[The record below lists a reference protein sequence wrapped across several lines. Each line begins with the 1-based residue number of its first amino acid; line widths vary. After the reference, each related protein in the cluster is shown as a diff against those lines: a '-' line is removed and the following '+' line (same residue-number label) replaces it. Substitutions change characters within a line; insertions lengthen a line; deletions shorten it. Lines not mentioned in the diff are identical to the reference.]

1 MSQPAASR
9 RSRWAPAQWLAV
21 CIWALLA
28 AGCAAQEAIYGQLTE
43 REANEMVTILQSHG
57 LTSGKI
63 NEGKGLFAVKINSN
77 EFPQAVQVLRQW
89 GYPRHLTTNLGKLF
103 KPSGLVPTPM
113 EEQVK
118 YIHGLSEELAATIQ
132 QIDGVNRVRV
142 HISLDRQSSQ
152 SEQILNATAA
162 GSSASK
168 ASVLVIYDP
177 ARVLLGTLITR
188 VKRLTADSV
197 PRLDVD
203 DVVVLAQEQAELAYG
218 AHSSFAKTN
227 AYIIGRVEIR
237 KEDAGRVAT
246 MLAVLAG
253 LAVLLLAANLLLRS
267 AASKEEAEE
276 ENQQKQ

>member
-1 MSQPAASR
+1 MPRRPVNLAAG
-9 RSRWAPAQWLAV
+9 
-21 CIWALLA
+21 LLA
-28 AGCAAQEAIYGQLTE
+28 GCCLLLAGCAAQETIYGELSE

-57 LTSGKI
+57 LTSRKMGK
-63 NEGKGLFAVKINSN
+63 GKGLFAVRINSN
-77 EFPQAVQVLRQW
+77 QFPQAVQVLRQW
-89 GYPRHLTTNLGKLF
+89 GYPRHSTTTLGELF

-152 SEQILNATAA
+152 TEQILSDDSS
-162 GSSASK
+162 GSRASK

-203 DVVVLAQEQAELAYG
+203 DVVVLAQEQAELAHG
-218 AHSSFAKTN
+218 VRSSFAKTDTHV
-227 AYIIGRVEIR
+227 IGRVEIR
-237 KEDAGRVAT
+237 KEDTGKVAT
-246 MLAVLAG
+246 IFGSLAG
-253 LAVLLLAANLLLRS
+253 LAILLLGANLLMRS
-267 AASKEEAEE
+267 EPDEAEE
-276 ENQQKQ
+276 EQQQQKQ

>member
-1 MSQPAASR
+1 M
-9 RSRWAPAQWLAV
+9 

-28 AGCAAQEAIYGQLTE
+28 GGCAAQEAIYGELSE

-57 LTSGKI
+57 LTSRKI
-63 NEGKGLFAVKINSN
+63 SQGKGLFAVKINSN

-89 GYPRHLTTNLGKLF
+89 GYPRHSTTNLGQLF

-152 SEQILNATAA
+152 TEQILNDAAA

-218 AHSSFAKTN
+218 ARSSLAKKN
-227 AYIIGRVEIR
+227 AYIIGRIEIR
-237 KEDAGRVAT
+237 KEDARKVSVVFG
-246 MLAVLAG
+246 MLAG
-253 LAVLLLAANLLLRS
+253 LALLLLLANLLVRTAKKS
-267 AASKEEAEE
+267 PEPEE
-276 ENQQKQ
+276 QQPPKQ

>member
-1 MSQPAASR
+1 
-9 RSRWAPAQWLAV
+9 
-21 CIWALLA
+21 
-28 AGCAAQEAIYGQLTE
+28 
-43 REANEMVTILQSHG
+43 MVTILQSHG

-63 NEGKGLFAVKINSN
+63 SQGKGLFAVEINSN

-89 GYPRHLTTNLGKLF
+89 GYPRHSTTNLGKLF

-152 SEQILNATAA
+152 TEQILNDAAA
-162 GSSASK
+162 GSSTSK

-188 VKRLTADSV
+188 IKRLTADSV
-197 PRLDVD
+197 PRLDID

-218 AHSSFAKTN
+218 ARSSFAKKDTHV
-227 AYIIGRVEIR
+227 IGRIEIR
-237 KEDAGRVAT
+237 KEDTRRVAI
-246 MLAVLAG
+246 LFGALAG
-253 LAVLLLAANLLLRS
+253 LAAILLAANLLLR
-267 AASKEEAEE
+267 AQPAGEAEE
-276 ENQQKQ
+276 EEQPKK

>member
-1 MSQPAASR
+1 MPHRSSSLQALARRLAA
-9 RSRWAPAQWLAV
+9 AAA
-21 CIWALLA
+21 ALLL
-28 AGCAAQEAIYGQLTE
+28 AGCAAQEAIYGQLSE

-57 LTSGKI
+57 LTSSKI
-63 NEGKGLFAVKINSN
+63 SQGKGLFAVRINSN

-89 GYPRHLTTNLGKLF
+89 GYPRHSTTTLGELF

-152 SEQILNATAA
+152 TEQILNDAAA

-218 AHSSFAKTN
+218 ARSSFARN
-227 AYIIGRVEIR
+227 DAYVIGRIEIR
-237 KEDAGRVAT
+237 KADAGKAAA
-246 MLAVLAG
+246 MFGFLAG
-253 LAVLLLAANLLLRS
+253 LAALLLAANLLIRT
-267 AASKEEAEE
+267 ARKKVAEE
-276 ENQQKQ
+276 EEQHRQ